1 MTLEIPHRVA
11 QRRARSR
18 ASGAPPATQAP
29 TEPPA
34 ATGAVA
40 WARMDVDRYEVTVD
54 AATVGFV
61 EVVGAVFVAL
71 SGPRYDR
78 AVEVAQ
84 TLVFESAV
92 AVLCGA
98 DRSG

>member
-18 ASGAPPATQAP
+18 AAGATAATQPP
-29 TEPPA
+29 TEPPG
-34 ATGAVA
+34 TTRAVA
-40 WARMDVDRYEVTVD
+40 WARIDVDRYEVTVD

-61 EVVGAVFVAL
+61 EAVGAVFVVL

-78 AVEVAQ
+78 AVEIAQ